1 MSIESIKRELKNFY
15 SNMWVQ
21 VMLLSFVF
29 IAIFGSVIFYLQWQ
43 DMISPA
49 NFNFYSEAVPA
60 AGIFVIT
67 MAVIFWKDHRDRRSA
82 K

>member
-1 MSIESIKRELKNFY
+1 MFTESIKRELKNFY

-29 IAIFGSVIFYLQWQ
+29 IAIFGSVILYLQWH
-43 DMISPA
+43 DMISTA

-60 AGIFVIT
+60 VGIFVIT
-67 MAVIFWKDHRDRRSA
+67 MAVIFWKDHKERRST